1 MHRGRAGDEAVEEE
15 TSKDRALADY
25 SNWRVRNE
33 AEKRDPRELFEQI
46 SHIAVY
52 MSYDLIDKMRYWEKE
67 TLKLTPAEI
76 EERIPH
82 MARFL
87 DRLKVA
93 YLEFSDVDM

>member
-1 MHRGRAGDEAVEEE
+1 MENEPIKEG
-15 TSKDRALADY
+15 ALADY
-25 SNWRVRNE
+25 TEWRARNQ
-33 AEKRDPRELFEQI
+33 ADKRDPRELFEQI

-93 YLEFSDVDM
+93 YLEFTDVDM